1 MSVYL
6 HGYLCTM
13 CVQCLQKPE
22 VQGSPGPKVT
32 AHCEWPCQFQEWNLS
47 SSSGEPSALKE

>member
-13 CVQCLQKPE
+13 SVQCLQKPE
-22 VQGSPGPKVT
+22 VQGSPEPKVT
-32 AHCEWPCQFQEWNLS
+32 AHCEPPCLFQEWNRS
-47 SSSGEPSALKE
+47 SSSGGVSALNG